1 MGSISLDEKLRPEF
15 KRQIIG
21 RLKRIEGQARGVCKM
36 VEEDRSCEEVAV
48 QLAALKAAITQ
59 VGITFACDH
68 LAECMAM
75 ELAAGKELEEV
86 KNRFA
91 KIFSQLT

>member
-1 MGSISLDEKLRPEF
+1 MEQRLRPEF
-15 KRQIIG
+15 KQQIVA
-21 RLKRIEGQARGVCKM
+21 RLKRIVGQARGICKM
-36 VEEDRSCEEVAV
+36 IEEDRSCEEVAV
-48 QLAALKAAITQ
+48 QLAALKAAIAQ

-68 LAECMAM
+68 LTECMAA
-75 ELAAGKELEEV
+75 ELAAGKEVEEV